1 MEKSISYQVLIDLYD
16 CDYDKMEDL
25 DYIKNVMHKL
35 SEILGTT
42 IKKEA
47 FHQFSPYGIS
57 GVLIIAESHLTIHTW
72 PEYKYAGIDLFT
84 CSKKLNIEEAVK
96 FLCESLNTT
105 KYEIKEINR
114 GKL

>member
-1 MEKSISYQVLIDLYD
+1 MKKSISYQVLIDLYD

-47 FHQFSPYGIS
+47 FYQFSPYGIS

-84 CSKKLNIEEAVK
+84 CSKKLNTDEAVK
-96 FLCESLNTT
+96 FLCESLNAT